1 MKTKVFLI
9 ALTII
14 TVVFYGF
21 TYKSSSEIDNT
32 IANSI
37 HSNTSNIDIFDLE
50 NSDHHVTWL
59 GVDCSLYKIKSNMN
73 LTQEIPIK
81 KELIEGIKFYRRTF
95 VPDHTLESWL
105 KVKGRF
111 TAKTEYGYEQSEKN
125 LQGQWIIHKYEIF
138 SLTRKDIKDHI
149 KKISVAGKDI
159 GFIQIP
165 EITDMEDGKHYGW
178 LVFFDFATKEVIW
191 MNRYTIDQK
200 LKKSPGQAQ
209 FAYEW
214 LLAMQKF
221 VDGEYK

>member
-1 MKTKVFLI
+1 MRTKLFLI

-14 TVVFYGF
+14 TVAFYGF
-21 TYKSSSEIDNT
+21 TYKSTTVTDYRMT
-32 IANSI
+32 NSI

-50 NSDHHVTWL
+50 NSDQHVTWL

-81 KELIEGIKFYRRTF
+81 KELIEGIKFYRRSH

-111 TAKTEYGYEQSEKN
+111 TAQTEYGYEQSKKN
-125 LQGQWIIHKYEIF
+125 LTGQWIIHKYEIF

-149 KKISVAGKDI
+149 KKISANGNGI

-191 MNRYTIDQK
+191 MNRYTVDRK
-200 LKKSPGQAQ
+200 LNDSPRRGH
-209 FAYEW
+209 FGTEW
-214 LLAMQKF
+214 LLVMKKF